1 MVNHTRNNEKLERNN
16 GMSKMTEQLK
26 SVEKQRFYDKQM
38 MKTFKKYNITKMRA
52 DIELQRIKNDEL
64 IEKLLE
70 NERK

>member
-1 MVNHTRNNEKLERNN
+1 LVNHTRNNEKLERNN